1 MAAQDLR
8 LRVQWTVALQAIPG
22 IGGPFGEPSWDDQVN
37 VCCELYDIYIHTIV
51 ETYLWILYVVY
62 ICTCI
67 IYIYIY
73 SCVYIYILL
82 VYICIYIYVM

>member
-37 VCCELYDIYIHTIV
+37 VCCELYDIYIYIHTIV

-67 IYIYIY
+67 IYIYIV
-73 SCVYIYILL
+73 VYIYIYYL
-82 VYICIYIYVM
+82 YIYVYIYM